1 MLFFTAVGTASPVSL
16 RQTDALVRV
25 FFLYEGALLD
35 GCVKGRCVNLSQ
47 REEVSGT
54 LHYVA
59 SFPVTLITLSPP
71 LAKFFRL
78 RFIF

>member
-1 MLFFTAVGTASPVSL
+1 MNSL
-16 RQTDALVRV
+16 GLQRKK
-25 FFLYEGALLD
+25 D
-35 GCVKGRCVNLSQ
+35 GSLINSRIEFQKKIMHVK
-47 REEVSGT
+47 
-54 LHYVA
+54 YVA